1 MADMLNDE
9 EINEFSEMTNNLS
22 EISKTSQSSSNGEV
36 TQESQEVATN
46 DSSETKE
53 SQPTIEEVVSKFLE
67 TTKVNLLIATNAPD
81 GYLSTGYNQGIIG
94 VASHFTKLN
103 IPFEI
108 AVVKNE
114 TDYSTFKNGMVALA
128 LCKSYTHLL
137 FIDRDV
143 TFSWDSVLSLLL
155 KNNDITGGLAPKSNI
170 DWNRLINAY
179 IVEVSKQKKKEKE
192 NEEQNTDDKTPSP
205 DLDINYLLAK
215 TYNYGLDAYVDE
227 NQKPVVENNCIRA
240 STLST
245 DFVMFKCSAF
255 EKIIEK
261 FPTLRYQNTN
271 QDYNS
276 DPNIKDYFYTF
287 FESKKDLT
295 TNVCS
300 TADQTFFQRWAE
312 TEGVA
317 WIDLNV
323 NLNRLANMDFRGSF
337 LLSVQD

>member
-1 MADMLNDE
+1 MLNEE
-9 EINEFSEMTNNLS
+9 EIKEFSEMTNNLS
-22 EISKTSQSSSNGEV
+22 EISKTSQSSTNGEER
-36 TQESQEVATN
+36 QDPQEVVTN

-114 TDYSTFKNGMVALA
+114 TDYSTFKNGMVAMA

-170 DWNRLINAY
+170 DWNKLINVY
-179 IVEVSKQKKKEKE
+179 NTEVYKKKEEKINSSE
-192 NEEQNTDDKTPSP
+192 
-205 DLDINYLLAK
+205 LDINYLLAR
-215 TYNYGLDAYVDE
+215 TYNYGLDAFVDE
-227 NQKPVVENNCIRA
+227 TQKPVVENNCIRA
-240 STLST
+240 NTIST

-255 EKIIEK
+255 EKMSER

-300 TADQTFFQRWAE
+300 TADQTFFQRWSE

-323 NLNRLANMDFRGSF
+323 NLNRLGNMDFRGSF

>member
-170 DWNRLINAY
+170 DWNKLINVY
-179 IVEVSKQKKKEKE
+179 NTEVYKKKEEKINSSE
-192 NEEQNTDDKTPSP
+192 
-205 DLDINYLLAK
+205 LDINYLLAK

-261 FPTLRYQNTN
+261 FPAIRYQNTN

-323 NLNRLANMDFRGSF
+323 NLNRLGNMDFRGSF